1 MHFVR
6 FSATAFFLVGSWL
19 LFLRLVSMEK
29 CKSNF
34 KIGSHG
40 TIYTFKNYFATV
52 FSALSGIQTDPSDHL
67 TKIILLTYFTIQLT
81 FFFLSTVLSVKK
93 FQFQQNKQ
101 IPNEPLFC

>member
-1 MHFVR
+1 M
-6 FSATAFFLVGSWL
+6 GSWVL
-19 LFLRLVSMEK
+19 LLRLANTEK
-29 CKSNF
+29 CKYNF
-34 KIGSHG
+34 KIGSHD
-40 TIYTFKNYFATV
+40 TIHIFKNYFTTV
-52 FSALSGIQTDPSDHL
+52 FSTISGIQTDPSDHL